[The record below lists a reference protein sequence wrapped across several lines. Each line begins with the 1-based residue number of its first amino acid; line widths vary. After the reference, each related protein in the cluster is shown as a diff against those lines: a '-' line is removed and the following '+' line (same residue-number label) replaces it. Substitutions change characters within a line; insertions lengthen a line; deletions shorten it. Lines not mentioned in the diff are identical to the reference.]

1 MTIDRTP
8 DPQQLV
14 LMSFAPQLKRQ
25 RGSPCDQ
32 GQILLPTME
41 HFVGL
46 MRHLNT
52 PFLAVRLLESIS
64 QTALPQLRALTET
77 ASGTLNMA
85 ERYCVFQVVATL
97 RANVQQQIEL
107 LSERVM
113 LLGEDAAGVQ
123 AIHALLEP
131 HLPEDRHILMTR
143 SNRYSRALHLC
154 LMQECTEQAH
164 QCDRRFTQA
173 EHLQVMHRHWKSE
186 LYSSHYLGPKGVV
199 AHMSNQIENRL
210 RQRLTELFSWA
221 EDTHVLI
228 DAFTQNDVSKKEY
241 KDAALAVYVL
251 IITFN
256 GSIAFFKQVTN
267 GQVVAHE
274 EPAALSIRFSWEPH
288 TGALSVF
295 CNRRDVR
302 HELAM
307 LFRDVVLA
315 HDGHIEWMQIR
326 LFDLNG
332 FLTPQILHRLRSER
346 IEGIVS
352 IDVLQIKVACPFV
365 APFTLEDPTLRR
377 PVMSKMEIT
386 RDRQDRRTLYEIAYD
401 DYGIDDWKAFQIMH
415 VKLLFQI
422 AAQAHRK
429 AHCVSVQ
436 IRAPNGLNDNSK
448 TAEERKLVLAQ
459 LGRLG
464 VMKEF

>member
-1 MTIDRTP
+1 MTIDRTLN
-8 DPQQLV
+8 PQQHV
-14 LMSFAPQLKRQ
+14 LMSFVTQPKRQ
-25 RGSPCDQ
+25 RGSQCDQ
-32 GQILLPTME
+32 GQVLLPTME

-46 MRHLNT
+46 VRHLNT
-52 PFLAVRLLESIS
+52 PVLAVRLLESVS

-113 LLGEDAAGVQ
+113 LLGDDAAGVQ

-154 LMQECTEQAH
+154 LLQEFAEKQH
-164 QCDRRFTQA
+164 RSDRRFTQA

-199 AHMSNQIENRL
+199 AHMNSQIEERL
-210 RQRLTELFSWA
+210 CQRLTELFPWA
-221 EDTHVLI
+221 ADTHVLI
-228 DAFTQNDVSKKEY
+228 DAFTQYDPSKKEY
-241 KDAALAVYVL
+241 THAASAVYVL

-256 GSIAFFKQVTN
+256 GSVAFFKQVAN

-274 EPAALSIRFSWEPH
+274 EPEALSLRFYWEPH

-315 HDGHIEWMQIR
+315 HDGHIERMQIR
-326 LFDLNG
+326 LFELNG
-332 FLTPQILHRLRSER
+332 FLTPKILHRLRSECVDG
-346 IEGIVS
+346 IES
-352 IDVLQIKVACPFV
+352 INVLQIKVACPFV
-365 APFTLEDPTLRR
+365 APFTLDDPTQRR
-377 PVMSKMEIT
+377 AVMSKMEIT

-415 VKLLFQI
+415 VKLHFQI